1 MKRILLTGRNGQVG
15 WELERALGPLGEV
28 LAFDRAGLDL
38 SDADRLREIVR
49 TTRPDIIVNPA
60 AYTAVDRAETEVD
73 QAMAINATA
82 PEILAEEAKRLGALL
97 VHYSTD
103 YVFDGTKDGPYT
115 EDDVTNP
122 INVYGRSKLAG
133 EQAIQAS
140 GCRHLI
146 FRTSWVYGLRGNN
159 FLRTIQRLAAERE
172 ELRIVDDQIGAPTW
186 SRMIAEATAVAV
198 GRAEPPEGLFH
209 LTAAGNTSWFGFAA
223 AIVTGTAASRA
234 RQPNLK
240 PIPSSEYPVPAARP
254 ANSRLSCAR
263 LASAAGIALPDWQRM
278 VELCLAD
285 KPEAR

>member
-1 MKRILLTGRNGQVG
+1 
-15 WELERALGPLGEV
+15 
-28 LAFDRAGLDL
+28 
-38 SDADRLREIVR
+38 
-49 TTRPDIIVNPA
+49 
-60 AYTAVDRAETEVD
+60 
-73 QAMAINATA
+73 
-82 PEILAEEAKRLGALL
+82 
-97 VHYSTD
+97 
-103 YVFDGTKDGPYT
+103 
-115 EDDVTNP
+115 
-122 INVYGRSKLAG
+122 
-133 EQAIQAS
+133 
-140 GCRHLI
+140 
-146 FRTSWVYGLRGNN
+146 
-159 FLRTIQRLAAERE
+159 
-172 ELRIVDDQIGAPTW
+172 
-186 SRMIAEATAVAV
+186 MIAEATAVAV